1 MRKLKNFLTVKEASK
16 LLKKHPGTVR
26 QWIKDK
32 KIPAK
37 KLAGK
42 YGVYL
47 IRNDDILE
55 LMIKKL
61 SISNQGNSKTK

>member
-1 MRKLKNFLTVKEASK
+1 MRELREFLTVKEASK
-16 LLKKHPGTVR
+16 LLKKHPGTIR

-37 KLAGK
+37 KLGGK
-42 YGVYL
+42 YGIYL

-61 SISNQGNSKTK
+61 GNKKEGR